1 MLTGYGCFGYY
12 LNKFKIRASPECVNC
27 QAPIDNEEHTTFACD
42 RWWRERRRLEVN
54 VGSDIGAESIVL
66 PIMLQSKRNWLA
78 VKKFV
83 AKILVTKEE
92 EERQAERRSMLNG
105 L

>member
-1 MLTGYGCFGYY
+1 MLTGHGCFGYY
-12 LNKFKIRASPECVNC
+12 LNKYKIRASPECVNC
-27 QAPIDNEEHTTFACD
+27 QAPIDNAEHTTFACD
-42 RWWRERRRLEVN
+42 RWWRERRHLEVN
-54 VGSDIGAESIVL
+54 VGSDIGAESIV